1 MSQRGTRTLWG
12 RSAAALCVSSRA
24 LTWLRA
30 GRTALHNA
38 AEYGDEPSARAL
50 LAGGAVV
57 DARTVGGA
65 TPAQLALLRRGT
77 QAQAIVCLLS
87 FWAADM
93 EAANAAKLR
102 LGGPGSS
109 WLGASG
115 RDNCTSTRGGGSA
128 SGREFSMGGSRGV
141 AHCSTHGSSRG
152 GGSVHGE
159 GLSNHPMMKQHGSH
173 AAMLMLDAGAKV
185 AVPV

>member
-1 MSQRGTRTLWG
+1 
-12 RSAAALCVSSRA
+12 VSSRA

-128 SGREFSMGGSRGV
+128 SGRAFSMGGSRGV